1 MDNVQTTPPLSDVDH
16 EAKLIALALGLAER
30 QLLEGTATSQ
40 VVTHFLR
47 LGSLR
52 AQVEKEKIE
61 LENNLLIEKIQSE
74 KLGQKMQEM
83 FQNLL
88 ESLQTY
94 QAPPPEVYLDRP

>member
-52 AQVEKEKIE
+52 AQVEKEKIQ